1 MKSFNFLFSLVVFSL
16 VCSAVVLAG
25 PGGPPPTPTPID
37 GGLGLVLAG
46 CFGYG
51 AKKMHERRKNKK

>member
-16 VCSAVVLAG
+16 LLCTVAMAA
-25 PGGPPPTPTPID
+25 PPPPPPTPTPID

-51 AKKMHERRKNKK
+51 AKKIHERRKNKK

>member
-1 MKSFNFLFSLVVFSL
+1 M
-16 VCSAVVLAG
+16 AG

-51 AKKMHERRKNKK
+51 AKKIHERRKLKK

>member
-1 MKSFNFLFSLVVFSL
+1 MKSFNVLFSLIVISMVIAN
-16 VCSAVVLAG
+16 VAMAG

-51 AKKMHERRKNKK
+51 AKKIHERRKLKK